1 MTHASKARMTPA
13 WHAGAGIFVALALA
27 IAPASTSRGQAGPQE
42 LAPVPGT
49 YRTDRLGLEYR
60 LLPYRGHYGARLMR
74 APAAG
79 SPFLKLR
86 RPDGS
91 ATYLEPGDMIV
102 TLDDQI
108 IDGPADIE
116 NHVVRTKVDFVNFR
130 TRRPEV
136 VWAMFPND
144 ARPGPAP
151 RPDPGPA
158 PQPDPG
164 PAPQPDPVPAPPP
177 VPPSPP
183 DTNPGPAPA
192 VRIVP
197 AAGESRRI
205 RAVLVVDTGAKLEAL
220 KDNLA
225 MLRVI
230 LEPFRVE
237 GRCDITVL
245 TGQQAT
251 ADGMRSAIRA
261 QGDASGDTLLVY
273 YTGHGL
279 TDLGRGHALNFT
291 RGPHL
296 LRADVREEMA
306 ALRPRLGVLLTE
318 CCSVLDVLPPSKMGK
333 PPIPGETPDDRM
345 RIARSL
351 LLRTRGVVDIN
362 SSSFDPREGLNE
374 ASILSDSGGLF
385 TASIHEAILNAIFDK
400 LDENRDGLLTWG
412 EFLPLVKAQVKLRYR
427 SVRIGLIEAATLP
440 PGAGIHV
447 AKDIAERLL
456 KQPNQ
461 TPQAFALD
469 GPTRT
474 ILTGPP
480 FEPGAQFSARKVT
493 DPSLGV
499 EVVGA
504 RVDAI
509 TDADAP
515 FGKALQVGDVVTA
528 LNGRT
533 FPAPALMLERL
544 DAIARLNKVRV
555 YRPADSSFREINLP
569 PAPPPRD
576 QLPNMPLPAP

>member
-13 WHAGAGIFVALALA
+13 WRVGAEIFVALALA
-27 IAPASTSRGQAGPQE
+27 IAPASTSRGQAEPQE

-49 YRTDRLGLEYR
+49 YRTDRLGLEFR
-60 LLPYRGHYGARLMR
+60 LLPYRGHYGARLTR
-74 APAAG
+74 PPAAG

-86 RPDGS
+86 RPEGS
-91 ATYLEPGDMIV
+91 PTYLESGDMIV

-116 NHVVRTKVDFVNFR
+116 NHVVRTKVDFVNIR
-130 TRRPEV
+130 TGRVEV
-136 VWAMFPND
+136 VWAMLPND
-144 ARPGPAP
+144 ARPGPSL
-151 RPDPGPA
+151 RPDPG
-158 PQPDPG
+158 
-164 PAPQPDPVPAPPP
+164 PAPPP

-183 DTNPGPAPA
+183 DTNPGPAPD

-205 RAVLVVDTGAKLEAL
+205 RAVLVVDTETKFQAIKNNLEL
-220 KDNLA
+220 MLA
-225 MLRVI
+225 I
-230 LEPFRVE
+230 LEPFRAE
-237 GRCDITVL
+237 RRCDITVL
-245 TGQQAT
+245 TEDRAT
-251 ADGMRSAIRA
+251 AAGMRAAIRA
-261 QGDASGDTLLVY
+261 CGDVSSDTLLVY

-291 RGPHL
+291 RGPAL

-318 CCSVLDVLPPSKMGK
+318 CCSILDVLPPSKMGK
-333 PPIPGETPDDRM
+333 SPIPGEAPDDRM
-345 RIARSL
+345 RIAQSL

-362 SSSFDPREGLNE
+362 SSSFDPRARLNE
-374 ASILSDSGGLF
+374 ASILSGSGGLF
-385 TASIHEAILNAIFDK
+385 TSAIFDSVLNAIFAK
-400 LDENRDGLLTWG
+400 LDENHDGLLTWG
-412 EFLPLVKAQVKLRYR
+412 EFLPLVQAHVKLSYR
-427 SVRIGLIEAATLP
+427 SIRIGLIEAAKLP
-440 PGAGIHV
+440 PSSGIHV
-447 AKDIAERLL
+447 AKDMAERLL

-461 TPQAFALD
+461 TPQPFALD
-469 GPTRT
+469 GPTYT

-480 FEPGAQFSARKVT
+480 FEPGAQFSART
-493 DPSLGV
+493 LADPSFRG

-528 LNGRT
+528 LNGRK
-533 FPAPALMLERL
+533 FPTPALMLERL
-544 DAIARLNKVRV
+544 DAIAPLNKVRV

-576 QLPNMPLPAP
+576 QLPNMPLPAPSAPGVPTPPEAPR